1 MSVKTYKK
9 KALAFSF
16 SASGNHSWIRPQE
29 EVFIVP
35 EKRQDWKRYQW
46 YTIMLYAFTETTEEK
61 HLLIRLF
68 IYLYNQAISEKQCII
83 MNITVNMPES
93 KDQKT
98 SFHSAAPGHV

>member
-1 MSVKTYKK
+1 
-9 KALAFSF
+9 
-16 SASGNHSWIRPQE
+16 
-29 EVFIVP
+29 
-35 EKRQDWKRYQW
+35 
-46 YTIMLYAFTETTEEK
+46 MLYAFTETTEEK

-98 SFHSAAPGHV
+98 SFHSAAPGHVQSCQDEDMGGNKGRVDYAARQRQRHGHDMSI